1 MHGRTRWR
9 AAVAASALAL
19 SPVVAAAPSYAQE
32 AAPAAPAVAPATA
45 GGWNKFCQTQG
56 EREICSVVF
65 QIVADGGQFIAQAAL
80 NQETGTGQILLSI
93 MVRTGLLIQPGIQV
107 QIDNNSPTAVPILL
121 CDTSICISETQV
133 DANFVNALKAGGT
146 LTLSTLAPDNNQ
158 PNGARQNNFPM
169 TLVGFTATYDGPGMT
184 PDQAQAR
191 QDELNQ
197 ALQDR
202 AAAARQ
208 RLIEQQQQATTPG
221 AAPATPAAPPAA
233 P

>member
-1 MHGRTRWR
+1 MLTRMQARIRWR

-19 SPVVAAAPSYAQE
+19 SPVILAAEGQAQE
-32 AAPAAPAVAPATA
+32 AAAPAVAPATA
-45 GGWNKFCQTQG
+45 GGWNKFCTTQG

-65 QIVADGGQFIAQAAL
+65 QIIAEGGQFIAQAAL
-80 NQETGTGQILLSI
+80 NQETGTNQILLSI

-107 QIDNNSPTAVPILL
+107 QVDNNAPTAVPILL
-121 CDTSICISETQV
+121 CDPSICISETEV
-133 DANFVNALKAGGT
+133 DQNFVNALKAGGT
-146 LTLSTLAPDNNQ
+146 LTLSTLAPDANQ

-208 RLIEQQQQATTPG
+208 RLIEQQQQATTP
-221 AAPATPAAPPAA
+221 AATPPAA